1 MTFRDMMISDRNT
14 FLNNGEFAFEA
25 TYTGSNSVTGETEI
39 KTIVVDF
46 NDDPETILNVETGGV
61 STSGPRATAKTDDI
75 SNVKMGDT
83 LEIEG
88 VEYNIIEIKHDGDP
102 EGKGFTE
109 LILSK
114 D

>member
-1 MTFRDMMISDRNT
+1 MTLKDVMATDRNT
-14 FLNNGEFAFEA
+14 FLCSNEFAVSA
-25 TYTGSNSVTGETEI
+25 THTGNNSITGETEI

-75 SNVKMGDT
+75 PNVKKGDMLKIKDT
-83 LEIEG
+83 
-88 VEYNIIEIKHDGDP
+88 EYNIIEIKPDGDP

>member
-1 MTFRDMMISDRNT
+1 MTFRDAMISDRNT
-14 FLNNGEFAFEA
+14 FLNSSEFACEA
-25 TYTGSNSVTGETEI
+25 IYTGSNSITGETEV

-61 STSGPRATAKTDDI
+61 STSGPRVTVKTDDI
-75 SNVKMGDT
+75 PNVEKGNT
-83 LEIEG
+83 LGIEG
-88 VEYNIIEIKHDGDP
+88 SEYKIIEIKHDGDP